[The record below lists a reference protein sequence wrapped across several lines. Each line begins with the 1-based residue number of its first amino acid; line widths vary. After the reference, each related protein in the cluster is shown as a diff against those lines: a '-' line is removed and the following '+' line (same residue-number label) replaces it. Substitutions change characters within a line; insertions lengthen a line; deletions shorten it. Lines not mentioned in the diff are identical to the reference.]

1 MSTTTASPIDQL
13 WPTDRPALRNL
24 ALVLFGTLLLAA
36 SAKIQVPFWPV
47 PMTMQTAIVVLIG
60 MAYGWRLGA
69 ATVVAYLAE
78 GAMGLPVFTGTPERG
93 LGLAYMVGPTG
104 GYLLGF
110 VAAAAIAGWLVRSGQ
125 GLARISAAVV
135 AGIATIFVLGVAWLS
150 VLVGFE
156 NAVTHG
162 VLPFLPSEIAKIL
175 LAIAA
180 GVAMFRVRAKA

>member
-110 VAAAAIAGWLVRSGQ
+110 VAAAAIAGWLVRSGH